1 MDHVSLSF
9 PEKKT
14 FVSNTLFFPQQNNA
28 QKHFI
33 KSHTGQLKPP
43 SDVIIQKTNTSRGS
57 SFSARGKVSPARI
70 IYQQN
75 RIQSQTGHSLPQ
87 TSAIAS
93 ICPSVMCPLR
103 MMVFTGAAEGI
114 HHAALTKIK
123 LSIKSK

>member
-9 PEKKT
+9 PEKNT
-14 FVSNTLFFPQQNNA
+14 FVSNTFFSQQNNA

-33 KSHTGQLKPP
+33 KLHTEQLKPP

-57 SFSARGKVSPARI
+57 SFSAKGKVSPART

-75 RIQSQTGHSLPQ
+75 LIQSQTGHSLPQ

-103 MMVFTGAAEGI
+103 MMVFTGAA
-114 HHAALTKIK
+114 
-123 LSIKSK
+123 

>member
-14 FVSNTLFFPQQNNA
+14 FVSNSFFSQQINA
-28 QKHFI
+28 QKHFVNL
-33 KSHTGQLKPP
+33 HTGQLKPP

-57 SFSARGKVSPARI
+57 SFSAKGKVSPART
-70 IYQQN
+70 IYQQ
-75 RIQSQTGHSLPQ
+75 TGHPLPQ

-103 MMVFTGAAEGI
+103 MMVFTGAA
-114 HHAALTKIK
+114 
-123 LSIKSK
+123 